1 MTHGVCNNENK
12 WYLTIRQPFT
22 MELTN
27 IIDGNLKMRDNKMF
41 KVLSDDKTNALKLK
55 YSGSVIN
62 TMN

>member
-1 MTHGVCNNENK
+1 
-12 WYLTIRQPFT
+12 

-27 IIDGNLKMRDNKMF
+27 IIDGNLIMRDNKMF